1 MIGHADVMRIGLQ
14 AREIFKSSA
23 GRYLS
28 RSMTLEIT
36 GQYSLP

>member
-1 MIGHADVMRIGLQ
+1 MIAHADVIQIGAQSCELGL
-14 AREIFKSSA
+14 RKPID
-23 GRYLS
+23 YL